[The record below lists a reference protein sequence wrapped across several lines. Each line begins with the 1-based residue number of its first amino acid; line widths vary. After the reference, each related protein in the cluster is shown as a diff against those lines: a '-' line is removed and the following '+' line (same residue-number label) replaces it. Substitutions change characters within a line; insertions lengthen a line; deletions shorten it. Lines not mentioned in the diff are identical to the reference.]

1 MTTVRSSYGRSVRDA
16 ADARLFRRIARFA
29 GITFVVLGALAA
41 SRGGAGERLPTANAP
56 ATPYRVL
63 REPSELRTAAERSHG
78 GGVERV
84 PAEPKQRRT
93 YAYGWFG
100 VPPRTHHQL
109 RSDWYG
115 RSTRWSWE

>member
-1 MTTVRSSYGRSVRDA
+1 MTTVQMPRGRAVRDA
-16 ADARLFRRIARFA
+16 AEARFFLRIARFSGFA
-29 GITFVVLGALAA
+29 LVLLVAVSV
-41 SRGGAGERLPTANAP
+41 SRGGAGERLPAGNSP

-63 REPSELRTAAERSHG
+63 REPSELRATAERSHG
-78 GGVERV
+78 DGVDRV

-100 VPPRTHHQL
+100 VEPRTHHQL